1 MTRTRGGQT
10 HTVDVCLQEAPPSNL
25 ATGRTERAVILGDL
39 SSGKIVSLAL
49 VGLFVFGPDRL
60 PRVAKDLGRTP
71 TAGP

>member
-1 MTRTRGGQT
+1 M
-10 HTVDVCLQEAPPSNL
+10 
-25 ATGRTERAVILGDL
+25 ILGDL